1 MLRLAVL
8 ISGRGS
14 NLQSLI
20 AYTAQD
26 TVPAMIVKVLADK
39 PAAGLALAEAAGIET
54 ETIDRSLYPDRAS
67 FEESLITA
75 IDKATVDII
84 CLAGFM
90 RVLSPSFCRRYLG
103 KIINIHPSLLPQY
116 KGLNTHQRALDDGA
130 KQHGCSVHIV
140 TAELDDGPI
149 VAQHQVA
156 VNTADDQDRLAARVL
171 AEEHKLYPTVIGAI
185 AAGLITIRTDQ
196 GQLRLDH
203 RSGAIPGHI
212 PGMEQHMQWPLPT
225 CPFHSKEMAEK

>member
-1 MLRLAVL
+1 MSCPLGDAGTDLRHRAAVRARL
-8 ISGRGS
+8 H
-14 NLQSLI
+14 
-20 AYTAQD
+20 
-26 TVPAMIVKVLADK
+26 ADH
-39 PAAGLALAEAAGIET
+39 ALGA
-54 ETIDRSLYPDRAS
+54 P
-67 FEESLITA
+67 
-75 IDKATVDII
+75 
-84 CLAGFM
+84 
-90 RVLSPSFCRRYLG
+90 
-103 KIINIHPSLLPQY
+103 
-116 KGLNTHQRALDDGA
+116 ALDDGA

-171 AEEHKLYPTVIGAI
+171 AEEHKLYPAVIGAI